1 MDQIAIE
8 EDDTTTDTASIENQD
23 GYQDENRDGVNQDR
37 VIDIPMDNHEEHNGR
52 VVVDRSNTT
61 GSNDRHHDH
70 TVPNRPMLD
79 YVHLSIKA
87 VLMTFFTLIAGCAIA
102 ALCAINDHHVERIE
116 KLRLGLGDLFHLN
129 KFPNDF
135 FTIVLLTIAFA
146 VSLLFTVLSIW
157 SMIEERSFCYRAL
170 LCVAVT
176 AIFFSYVSILKV
188 KVPKFSLGRIPSF
201 WLVWMYG
208 FFLVLLAFPLLALMF
223 EVSRRIFSANR
234 QLENAT

>member
-23 GYQDENRDGVNQDR
+23 ENRDGVNQDR
-37 VIDIPMDNHEEHNGR
+37 IPMDNHEEHNGR
-52 VVVDRSNTT
+52 VVVDHPNTT
-61 GSNDRHHDH
+61 GGNDRHHDH
-70 TVPNRPMLD
+70 IVPNRPIRE

-146 VSLLFTVLSIW
+146 ISLLFTVLSIW

-176 AIFFSYVSILKV
+176 AIFFSYVSILKMPTN
-188 KVPKFSLGRIPSF
+188 KMGIDMKNRAGPSLGDT
-201 WLVWMYG
+201 
-208 FFLVLLAFPLLALMF
+208 AF
-223 EVSRRIFSANR
+223 N
-234 QLENAT
+234 ENI